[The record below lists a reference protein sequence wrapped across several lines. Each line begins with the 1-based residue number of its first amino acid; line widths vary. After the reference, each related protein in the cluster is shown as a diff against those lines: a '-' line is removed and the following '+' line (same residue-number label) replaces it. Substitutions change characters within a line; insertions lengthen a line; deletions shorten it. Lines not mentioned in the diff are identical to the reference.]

1 MAGLSPLAGV
11 FVPGAA
17 MLQMPPVLGASQAV
31 ALPETDLFGALPGF
45 GAGATFDTYL
55 SGNDGGDVEIMLA
68 YVNFFVTRM
77 TP

>member
-31 ALPETDLFGALPGF
+31 ALPETDLFGALPGDLD
-45 GAGATFDTYL
+45 A
-55 SGNDGGDVEIMLA
+55 
-68 YVNFFVTRM
+68 FVHAQLEKM
-77 TP
+77 